1 MAFGE
6 PLMAAKKGPQV
17 GSGGQRRKALQG
29 RGPTPP
35 ARERPGHPAQR
46 RSAAPARTKRTD
58 RSPDAPELVTGRNPV
73 VEALRARVPATGLQV
88 AVGVEPDP
96 RLREALRLAG
106 DRGIPILEVPKPS
119 LDRLPGV
126 GVHQGVAL
134 TVAPYD
140 YVSAEDLL
148 ARTLD
153 AAAVPLLVALDG
165 VTDPRNLGAIV
176 RSAAA
181 FGAHGVL
188 VPERRAAKVTA
199 TAWKASAGALARVP
213 VARCT
218 NLVRT
223 LKSYAAAGLL
233 VVGLAAEGE
242 LDLSDLEAAVD
253 PLVLVIGSEGRGLS
267 RLVGETCDLGVTIPM
282 TTGTESLN
290 ASVAAGVALYEVARR
305 RAARGR
311 L

>member
-1 MAFGE
+1 
-6 PLMAAKKGPQV
+6 MAAKKGPQV
-17 GSGGQRRKALQG
+17 GSGGQRRKALEG

-35 ARERPGHPAQR
+35 ARERPGHPASR
-46 RSAAPARTKRTD
+46 RAASAARTPYAGRPAD
-58 RSPDAPELVTGRNPV
+58 SPELIVGRNPV
-73 VEALRARVPATGLQV
+73 VEALRAWVPATGLQV

-106 DRGIPILEVPKPS
+106 DRGIPVLEVPKPA
-119 LDRLPGV
+119 LDRLSAG
-126 GVHQGVAL
+126 GVHQGLAL
-134 TVAPYD
+134 SIAPYS
-140 YVSAEDLL
+140 YLAAEDLL
-148 ARTLD
+148 RRTQD
-153 AAAVPLLVALDG
+153 AAADPLLVALDG

-188 VPERRAAKVTA
+188 VPERRAARVTA
-199 TAWKASAGALARVP
+199 AAWKASAGALARIP

-223 LKSYAAAGLL
+223 LKGMQAAGLL
-233 VVGLAAEGE
+233 VVGLSAESD

-267 RLVGETCDLGVTIPM
+267 RLVAETCDLGVTIPM
-282 TTGTESLN
+282 AAGTESLN
-290 ASVAAGVALYEVARR
+290 ASVAAGVALYETARR
-305 RAARGR
+305 RAAAGR